1 MEILKDKHKRKSLI
15 SSLLIHLALLIAFAF
30 LGMTYMIPPPP
41 EEGITINF
49 GTSDQGM
56 FDNPVD
62 VPNDN
67 PEVTESVVE
76 DTQVEEVESTEDV
89 ITQETEEAPAIK
101 KEEKEEVKKVDE
113 PVKEEP
119 KPNKQLNA
127 ALNKLQ
133 NISKEQGGGDGE
145 SNESG
150 DQGALDGDPNSNN
163 YTGGGIGNGTSAN
176 VAGRNMLSSPKITD
190 NSQDEGK
197 VVVDIIV
204 DKYGNV
210 IRATPGA
217 RGSNTTSPI
226 LYKKAKEAALKTKF
240 NASTN
245 AADEQ
250 KGQMTFIFILN

>member
-30 LGMTYMIPPPP
+30 LGMKYMIPPPP

-56 FDNPVD
+56 FNNPTEL
-62 VPNDN
+62 PSDN
-67 PEVTESVVE
+67 PEVSESAVE
-76 DTQVEEVESTEDV
+76 ETQVEEVENTEDV
-89 ITQETEEAPAIK
+89 LTQESEEAPTIK
-101 KEEKEEVKKVDE
+101 KEEKKVEEKVEE

-133 NISKEQGGGDGE
+133 KISQEQGGGDGE
-145 SNESG
+145 TNQAG
-150 DQGALDGDPNSNN
+150 DQGALDGDPNSKN

-176 VAGRNMLSSPKITD
+176 VAGRNMLSSPKIND

-210 IRATPGA
+210 TRATPGA
-217 RGSNTTSPI
+217 RGSNTTSAI

-240 NASTN
+240 NASPN
-245 AADEQ
+245 AVEEQ